1 MLISRCLSRDIIY
14 CEAYNLTR
22 VGRNTDILKPAMTS
36 SSDHFFAAVCLSR
49 NAFGD
54 EFRRRKYFTKNIKA
68 IRTIRTFEH
77 IFLCRR
83 ISRSRFARSVLID

>member
-1 MLISRCLSRDIIY
+1 MLISPCLSRDIIY

-36 SSDHFFAAVCLSR
+36 SSDHFFATVCLSR

-54 EFRRRKYFTKNIKA
+54 EFRRRKHFTKNIKA

-77 IFLCRR
+77 TFLCRR